1 MSVQVMVGPDLFYL
15 YSECYGLNLVYTKDC
30 QHHWHQKQAM
40 QTVQWDILY
49 MAILYQYGYTK
60 YTIKSIAALIT
71 TQLHV
76 VTALIYNKIIAMP
89 G

>member
-1 MSVQVMVGPDLFYL
+1 
-15 YSECYGLNLVYTKDC
+15 
-30 QHHWHQKQAM
+30 
-40 QTVQWDILY
+40 

-89 G
+89 AKALKRMNEGEMAAENSQPLRITVTGSESQEPDHA